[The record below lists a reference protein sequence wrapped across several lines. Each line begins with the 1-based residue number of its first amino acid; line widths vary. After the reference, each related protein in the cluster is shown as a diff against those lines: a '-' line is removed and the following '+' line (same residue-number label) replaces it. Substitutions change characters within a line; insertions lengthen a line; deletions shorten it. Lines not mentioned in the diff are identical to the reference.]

1 MILLLSPCCFIGIM
15 INFEDYYINCP
26 SCLST
31 LAGKLIHAET
41 VNQALLFSDGKT
53 LNDNF
58 MVIPQKMVRC
68 PACGHLFWIEDLK
81 PPIISKTT
89 TNTNVYPWNTWRFY
103 GCNFENLKG
112 KLALIKH
119 YQVFL
124 SKRNY
129 DPKKEI
135 YLRRT
140 LWWAY
145 NDLHR
150 YYYRTNIS
158 EYFSKK
164 CSFVAWLKFRKTQK
178 TGRKIFIDNQEGF
191 NKNLNR
197 LISLIEKFEPENSLE
212 LIELYREN
220 GDFDKAK
227 VILAKIPRRTHFIS
241 TLEKEVKKRNKN
253 VFIVAG

>member
-1 MILLLSPCCFIGIM
+1 M
-15 INFEDYYINCP
+15 INFEDYYISCP

-58 MVIPQKMVRC
+58 MVIPQKVVRC
-68 PACGHLFWIEDLK
+68 PACGHLFWVENLN
-81 PPIISKTT
+81 PPVISATVT
-89 TNTNVYPWNTWRFY
+89 GTNAYPWKTWRFY
-103 GCNFENLKG
+103 GCNFDHLKG
-112 KLALIKH
+112 KLALINH
-119 YQVFL
+119 YHVFL

-135 YLRRT
+135 YLRRA
-140 LWWAY
+140 LLWAY

-158 EYFSKK
+158 EYFNKK
-164 CSFVAWLKFRKTQK
+164 CSFFAWLKFRKTQII
-178 TGRKIFIDNQEGF
+178 GRKIFKEKQEEFG
-191 NKNLNR
+191 KNLLR

-212 LIELYREN
+212 LIELYRES
-220 GDFDKAK
+220 GQWDKAK
-227 VILAKIPRRTHFIS
+227 VILEKTPRRTHFIS
-241 TLEKEVKKRNKN
+241 TLEKEVKKKNKN